1 MLRPTILILLL
12 LLLVDNSGAQITQYL
27 QPYLSSPLPP
37 RNHTPLVLTDEICAE
52 EECNIRKDWTHD
64 EGCAYIKC
72 NKDACEGGGYL
83 QWSQYIK
90 CEHRTSIRVV
100 LLIVA
105 IVYLFFLFIVMTVVA
120 DDFFSPSIAGIVRH
134 LKISESIAGVT
145 FLAFGNGAPDVFG
158 SIASVIT
165 APKPK
170 ADLAIG
176 DILGGGIFVTTVVL
190 SAIILTK
197 SFRIAI
203 LATVRDIIFF
213 IIADIFIAIWFLNFN
228 HVEIWMPLTF
238 LGLYA
243 AYVVSVI
250 LMRINSKRRKQ
261 ARHLKAEHQRKTST
275 VNHHTHKMS
284 TVIGF
289 FMDYAHV
296 INFFANKK
304 ISSMTNNVKDFMNS
318 KEDSLEDGLVDDQ
331 SDDDEGVEAEF
342 HIAHRHV
349 YKSYDEASLAFTD
362 VEEIRPK
369 TWKSWE
375 WVRDVANHLRP
386 WPGKGEFYEMNYFS
400 RFITAVAILPTFFFK
415 LTIPSNEMP
424 WSKPILIIHCF
435 CSIQLALFAVQISDK
450 SPFHGSPGLWIY
462 GLLVS
467 AVLSILAMIFTPLDR
482 EQKYYREVYSY
493 LGFLMS
499 IAWIY
504 TTSSEII
511 NVITMIGVAT
521 GVSQEIL
528 GLTIMAW
535 SNCIGDVVSDVAVVK
550 QGFPKMAMAAAIG
563 GPLFNLLIGFGLP
576 FTIACLQGKQI
587 ELQITPVYRLLML
600 FLAISLI
607 TSLIAIF
614 VQKFKVR
621 WPHAVAL
628 LAVFVSFLIFVLLS
642 ETHVL
647 EWK

>member
-1 MLRPTILILLL
+1 MPRPTIVVLLL
-12 LLLVDNSGAQITQYL
+12 LLLGVHNSGAQLGQVL
-27 QPYLSSPLPP
+27 QPYLVGPQNQ
-37 RNHTPLVLTDEICAE
+37 RNSTRLVLTEELCSQDECLIQKHWSSEDICA
-52 EECNIRKDWTHD
+52 
-64 EGCAYIKC
+64 YVKC

-90 CEHRTSIRVV
+90 CEYNTAVRVI
-100 LLIVA
+100 LLIVS
-105 IVYLFFLFIVMTVVA
+105 IIYLFFLFIVMTVVA

-134 LKISESIAGVT
+134 LKMSESIAGVT

-165 APKPK
+165 TPKPK

-197 SFRIAI
+197 SFKIAV
-203 LATVRDIIFF
+203 LATIRDILFF
-213 IIADIFIAIWFLNFN
+213 IVADIFLAIWFINFN

-250 LMRINSKRRKQ
+250 LMRINSKRRKR
-261 ARHLKAEHQRKTST
+261 ARHLKAENERKESQM
-275 VNHHTHKMS
+275 NHHTYKIS

-289 FMDYAHV
+289 VMDYAHV
-296 INFFANKK
+296 INFFANSK
-304 ISSMTNNVKDFMNS
+304 ISAMTNNVKNFLDD
-318 KEDSLEDGLVDDQ
+318 KTDSLEDGLVDEQ
-331 SDDDEGVEAEF
+331 SDDEGEEAEF

-369 TWKSWE
+369 TWKSWD

-386 WPGKGEFYEMNYFS
+386 WPGKGELMEMNYFS
-400 RFITAVAILPTFFFK
+400 RAISIIAIPPTFLFK

-435 CSIQLALFAVQISDK
+435 CSVQLALFAVQISAK

-462 GLLVS
+462 GLLIS
-467 AVLSILAMIFTPLDR
+467 FILSILALIFTPLDK
-482 EQKYYREVYSY
+482 EQKYYREIYSY

-504 TTSSEII
+504 CTSSEII

-563 GPLFNLLIGFGLP
+563 GPLFNLLVGFGLP

-587 ELQITPVYRLLML
+587 DLHITAVYRLLML
-600 FLAISLI
+600 FLAISLF

-628 LAVFVSFLIFVLLS
+628 LTVFVSFLVFVLLS